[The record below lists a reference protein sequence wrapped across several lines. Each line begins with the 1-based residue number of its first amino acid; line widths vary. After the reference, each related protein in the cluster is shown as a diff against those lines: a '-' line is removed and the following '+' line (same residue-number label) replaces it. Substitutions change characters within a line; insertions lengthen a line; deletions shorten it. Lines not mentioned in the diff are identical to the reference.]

1 MSGNRTRWA
10 ALAGFVACIHLT
22 ACSSTPAID
31 DSSPGANTDAP
42 VADDT
47 PDASPVTKIR
57 NDGARAAPAPV
68 ARPDDRSMSRVVCY
82 VNGEVVNYRDIL
94 LRVGPQLAVVG
105 TDEERAALE
114 QRTLFDI
121 ERERIIHRAAVEA
134 GVTITRDELEKER
147 ARRIRELAKNGGTLE
162 AYLAERGMS
171 HREFDDEVQR
181 ELRMQR
187 YMRAAV
193 GMGGGDSVRVR
204 AVTDTYAAPR
214 ELRAFYDR
222 NPDKFKEPEVARVR
236 VLAIRSDLSKGN
248 RDTALAEARRKAEAA
263 LARLKAGEDF
273 VPIFREMNRDAP
285 EPDPT
290 DGLLEISERGKYA
303 DWIEEFAFKQPRGAN
318 SDVTL
323 KGSTYYVLRGEG
335 YQPAR
340 TVPYEE
346 IQPKIQAA
354 LGQLKRAVASY
365 EVELSLL
372 EESSIT
378 PRERYDE
385 LRDFL
390 AGTRKRMI
398 VEAGL

>member
-1 MSGNRTRWA
+1 MSGNRTRFA
-10 ALAGFVACIHLT
+10 ALAVVVACIHLT
-22 ACSSTPAID
+22 ACSSPPVAD
-31 DSSPGANTDAP
+31 DTDVPAP
-42 VADDT
+42 VAADDT

-57 NDGARAAPAPV
+57 NDEARTAPAAPV
-68 ARPDDRSMSRVVCY
+68 RTDDRSMSRVLCY

-105 TDEERAALE
+105 TDDERASLE

-121 ERERIIHRAAVEA
+121 QRERIIHRAAVDA
-134 GVTITRDELEKER
+134 GVTVTRDELDKER
-147 ARRIRELAKNGGTLE
+147 TRRLRELAKNGGTLE
-162 AYLAERGMS
+162 AYLSERGMT

-181 ELRMQR
+181 EIRMQR

-193 GMGGGDSVRVR
+193 GLGGGDSVRVR
-204 AVTDTYAAPR
+204 AVTDTYTAPR
-214 ELRAFYDR
+214 ELRAYYER

-236 VLAIRSDLSKGN
+236 VLAIRSDMSMSN
-248 RDTALAEARRKAEAA
+248 RDAALADARRKAESA
-263 LARLKAGEDF
+263 LMRLKAGEDF
-273 VPIFREMNRDAP
+273 VPIFREMNRGAA
-285 EPDPT
+285 EPDPN
-290 DGLLEISERGKYA
+290 DGLLEISERGKFA
-303 DWIEEFAFKQPRGAN
+303 DWIEEFAFKQPRGTYSA
-318 SDVTL
+318 VTL
-323 KGSTYYVLRGEG
+323 TGPTYYVLRAEG
-335 YQPAR
+335 YQAAR

-346 IQPKIQAA
+346 IQGKIQAA

-365 EVELSLL
+365 EVELSLI